1 VRATTAFNKTLAI
14 PGAHVTGVTFSPD
27 GIVVDL
33 GRRTKR
39 LRCPCGWST
48 RASYDRST
56 RSWRGLDLGASK
68 VFLRAEIRRLSC
80 RRCGRVRTEE
90 VAWARLGAR
99 FTRDFEDVV
108 AWLAQR
114 MDKTAITRLLRCSW
128 EAVASIVTR
137 VVADQLDDARLHEV
151 YRIGVDEVSY
161 RKGHRFL
168 TVVADH
174 DRDGAVIWAGEG
186 RKAATL
192 ELFYDELGEA
202 GSARLQAV
210 SLDMGAAFKKATDT
224 KAPQARQCVDPFH
237 LVALANE
244 AINKARRWAWNL
256 ERDKARQAAAAGS
269 LAGPTRRGRL
279 PPGSPPRPRD
289 QARWVKHTRWA
300 LLKDPDRLK
309 DSQLQ
314 VLHELRRSRSVLYRC
329 WQLKEGLRDLY
340 RLTASANAP
349 DHLDWWLA
357 WACRSRIP
365 AFVSLSQTVRAN
377 RDRILAAIE
386 LGLSNSKLEGLNS
399 KIRLINH
406 RGYGHHSAA
415 ALIAMIYLCCG
426 GITIELPLH

>member
-1 VRATTAFNKTLAI
+1 VRATTAFNKMLAI
-14 PGAHVTGVTFSPD
+14 PGASVAAVAFTPE

-33 GRRTKR
+33 TRRTHR

-48 RASYDRST
+48 RAVYDRSA
-56 RSWRGLDLGASK
+56 RSWRGLDLGTAK
-68 VFLRAEIRRLSC
+68 LVLHAEIRRLDC
-80 RRCGRVRTEE
+80 RGCGRVRTEE
-90 VAWARLGAR
+90 VPWARPGAR

-128 EAVASIVTR
+128 EAVAHIVER
-137 VVADQLDDARLHEV
+137 VVAGQLDDARLDEV

-161 RKGHRFL
+161 RKGHRYL

-186 RKAATL
+186 KSSAVL
-192 ELFYDELGEA
+192 EQFYDQLGEA
-202 GSARLQAV
+202 RTAQLQAV

-224 KAPQARQCVDPFH
+224 RAPHARQCADPFH
-237 LVALANE
+237 VVALANE
-244 AINKARRWAWNL
+244 AINAARRWAWNI
-256 ERDKARQAAAAGS
+256 ERDKARAAAAAAGPKP
-269 LAGPTRRGRL
+269 LGR
-279 PPGSPPRPRD
+279 PRADAPPRPRD
-289 QARWVKHTRWA
+289 QARWTKHTRWA
-300 LLKDPDRLK
+300 LVKDPEAL
-309 DSQLQ
+309 SAEQLD
-314 VLHELRRSRSVLYRC
+314 VLHELRRSGSVLYRC

-340 RLTASANAP
+340 RLQNPADAP
-349 DHLDWWLA
+349 AHLDWWLT
-357 WACRSRIP
+357 WACRCRIP
-365 AFVSLSQTVRAN
+365 AFLTLSKTVRAN
-377 RDRILAAIE
+377 RDRILAAVE

-426 GITIELPLH
+426 GLTVQLPTES